1 VQPTHTSIE
10 TGRSW
15 VVATAVVVI
24 LMFSFG
30 SPMVAVVALKEI
42 AAEVGSSRSIPALA
56 GSLVWLGSGLGAI
69 GYGWIAERIGFRRT
83 ALCGAGFIAI
93 GLAVSASGGASQV
106 LLGHALLLGILGCGA
121 INIPLVLYASR
132 WFDRNRGSALAY
144 VTSGQHLAG
153 LLWPGM
159 LTLVIAQLGWRSTM
173 TVLGVVSAV
182 VIGTLA
188 LLFLDPAP
196 EGKASGAEQARGTGA
211 GTAGG
216 VPTNLAFWLLCLA
229 GFLCCTPMAMPQA
242 HIVAL
247 CSDLGIAPT
256 RGALMLSVLLGSALV
271 SRQLWGWLAD
281 RYGGL
286 ATILGGSVCQAFAI
300 LGFALTQ
307 DEAGLFLI
315 SAAFGLGYSGIIP
328 AYVVALREHFAASEA
343 SWRVPIWFTSNLVG
357 MALGGWLAGYIYD
370 RTLSYD
376 TAFITGLIFN
386 IANIAVVGWLTWRIG
401 LKPATVWSR
410 A

>member
-1 VQPTHTSIE
+1 MQQSYTSVE
-10 TGRSW
+10 SGRSW
-15 VVATAVVVI
+15 IVATVVTVI
-24 LMFSFG
+24 LMLSFG
-30 SPMVAVVALKEI
+30 SPMVVQVALKEI
-42 AAEVGSSRSIPALA
+42 AADVGSPRSIPALA

-69 GYGWIAERIGFRRT
+69 GYGFVAERIGFRRT
-83 ALCGAGFIAI
+83 TLCGAALIAI
-93 GLAVSASGGASQV
+93 GLTVSASGGAWQV
-106 LLGHALLLGILGCGA
+106 LLGHALILGILGCGA

-144 VTSGQHLAG
+144 VTSGQHIAG

-159 LTLVIAQLGWRSTM
+159 LTLLIAQLGWRSTM
-173 TVLGVVSAV
+173 IVLGIVTAIL
-182 VIGTLA
+182 IGTLA

-196 EGKASGAEQARGTGA
+196 EGKVPGVGPVERADGGATG
-211 GTAGG
+211 GM
-216 VPTNLAFWLLCLA
+216 PTNLAFWLLCFA

-242 HIVAL
+242 HVVAL
-247 CSDLGIAPT
+247 CSDLGIAPA

-271 SRQLWGWLAD
+271 SRQLWGWLSD

-286 ATILGGSVCQAFAI
+286 VTILGGSVFQAFAI
-300 LGFALTQ
+300 LGFALTK

-343 SWRVPIWFTSNLVG
+343 SWRVPVWFTSNLVG

-376 TAFITGLIFN
+376 AAFIIGVVFN
-386 IANIAVVGWLTWRIG
+386 VANIAVVGWLTWRIG
-401 LKPATVWSR
+401 IKPATVWAR